1 MSPVKPRRIWTE
13 FICQHVHGRGQME
26 RVRLDEVG
34 EHYSGLVNGSLLML
48 SSHSP
53 GRRFGNCV
61 GYMHGNERVQDSPF
75 GGR

>member
-1 MSPVKPRRIWTE
+1 
-13 FICQHVHGRGQME
+13 ME